1 MDINHIFT
9 IASAW
14 VLGHVG
20 RDAVDGAWDKFTG
33 KTNGNGRISK
43 KSVSEFKD
51 ILRTEFRTELSSV
64 MSTQTRLL
72 ESIDASNKAVSEGI
86 AVLVDRG
93 RR

>member
-1 MDINHIFT
+1 MDINHILT

-51 ILRTEFRTELSSV
+51 ILRTELSNV

>member
-1 MDINHIFT
+1 MDIAVLIN
-9 IASAW
+9 IAGAW
-14 VLGHVG
+14 VIGHVG

-43 KSVSEFKD
+43 KSVSEFKE
-51 ILRTEFRTELSSV
+51 ILRTELGNV
-64 MSTQTRLL
+64 MSTQTKIL

-86 AVLVDRG
+86 AILVDRG